1 MLGELQKKDLQ
12 IIKDTN
18 NWSYFVLPIVNRS
31 SEQPGKGPRCAFL
44 VRGHGSK
51 LYLMNMWELHEG
63 SLEPQL
69 ADVKILKFDSFE
81 AMLEAGWE
89 VD

>member
-1 MLGELQKKDLQ
+1 MLNEHQTKDLR
-12 IIKDTN
+12 IIKDDN
-18 NWSYFVLPIVNRS
+18 NWPSDIILPLVNRV
-31 SEQPGKGPRCAFL
+31 ENELPQCAFL
-44 VRGHGSK
+44 VRDQGSK

-69 ADVKILKFDSFE
+69 ADVKILNFDSFE
-81 AMLEAGWE
+81 TMLEAGWE